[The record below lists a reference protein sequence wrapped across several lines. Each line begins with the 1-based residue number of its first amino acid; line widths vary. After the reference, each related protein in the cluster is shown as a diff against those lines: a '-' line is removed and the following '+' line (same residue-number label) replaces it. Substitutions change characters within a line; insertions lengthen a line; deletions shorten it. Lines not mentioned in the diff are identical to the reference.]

1 MCLTK
6 KRQGAVLAFFLF
18 TLVSEVFPEEA
29 YLLIKQ
35 LNQAD
40 EGFKQYIQE
49 VEQNRRRLF
58 NRGRILEEESIGG
71 FLTIYRYLP
80 SAEDDIFSLAGRCNI
95 PYSSLAS
102 LNRISHPSS
111 FGQEALLLPTAP
123 GIFAPEKPET
133 DFERLL
139 VSARGGDIPGERLWI
154 REGSQSRP
162 YIFYPGD
169 DFSQTERIFFLNSGF
184 HFPLRDYRI
193 SSLYGVRRNPVTG
206 KIRFHQGLDLAAPEG
221 SPVYACAAGTVT
233 ETGED
238 PVYGNFIIV
247 KHGDNWAS
255 LYGHLSKIETSLRSE
270 LRSGTL
276 IGRVGSTGQST
287 GPHLHFELRRNGRA
301 EDPGRL
307 LFRSLP

>member
-1 MCLTK
+1 MAK
-6 KRQGAVLAFFLF
+6 KRQGTALAFFLIV
-18 TLVSEVFPEEA
+18 LVSGVFPEEA
-29 YLLIKQ
+29 YLLIKR
-35 LNQAD
+35 LNQFD
-40 EGFKQYIQE
+40 EGFKQYIRE
-49 VEQNRRRLF
+49 VEENRRRLF
-58 NRGRILEEESIGG
+58 NRERTSGEESIAG

-80 SAEDDIFSLAGRCNI
+80 STEDDIFSLAGRCNI
-95 PYSSLAS
+95 PYASLAS
-102 LNRISHPSS
+102 LNRINHPSS
-111 FGQEALLLPTAP
+111 FGQETLLLPSVP
-123 GIFAPEKPET
+123 GIFVPEKPET

-139 VSARGGDIPGERLWI
+139 ASARGDAIPGERLWI
-154 REGSQSRP
+154 REGGQSRP

-184 HFPLRDYRI
+184 RFPLRDYRI

-206 KIRFHQGLDLAAPEG
+206 RIRFHQGIDLAAPEG
-221 SPVYACAAGTVT
+221 SPVYVCAAGTVT
-233 ETGED
+233 EIGED

-307 LFRSLP
+307 LFRSFP